1 MKNKILVSLLCLLPM
16 AANAAIPY
24 RVEQT
29 KSSANVESDNSDSNG
44 NDNEAFARER
54 RFYIGGAYDF
64 SLWNDG
70 TDSGAARK
78 IKGKNTS
85 SFEAMAGIRVYDTF
99 RIEANY
105 VATKAQWNEPASG
118 QNLKLSGNTILVNVV
133 FDARIDSLYRPFR
146 RQMIVP
152 YIGAGLGLSM
162 NKADGA
168 VIEHKNVT
176 VAAASAG
183 FGIEFS
189 DRLFIDLGYRYMYM
203 FAPKFDVFEDLNPIA
218 HQFRGGVRFNF

>member
-29 KSSANVESDNSDSNG
+29 KSPVNFEPGSG
-44 NDNEAFARER
+44 NDDEALARER
-54 RFYIGGAYDF
+54 RFYVGGAYDF
-64 SLWNDG
+64 SLWNDRA
-70 TDSGAARK
+70 DSTAARE

-85 SFEAMAGIRVYDTF
+85 SFEAMAGVRVYDTF

-105 VATKAQWNEPASG
+105 VAAKAQWDEPASG
-118 QNLKLSGNTILVNVV
+118 QNLKLSGDMILLNAV

-146 RQMIVP
+146 RQRIVP
-152 YIGAGLGLSM
+152 YVGAGLGVSM
-162 NKADGA
+162 SRAENATIKNKN
-168 VIEHKNVT
+168 IP

-183 FGIEFS
+183 IGIEFGS
-189 DRLFIDLGYRYMYM
+189 RFTIDLGYRYMYV